1 MLDINVKTTSN
12 SVEITGGIQGYLSGG
27 AIMAILKGIKQILQ
41 LDSTEFITI
50 CNAIVLEEV
59 LIKHDSEK
67 DK

>member
-1 MLDINVKTTSN
+1 MLDINVKATSN
-12 SVEITGGIQGYLSGG
+12 NVEITGGIQGYLSGET
-27 AIMAILKGIKQILQ
+27 IMAILKGIKQILQ

>member
-1 MLDINVKTTSN
+1 MLDINVKATSN
-12 SVEITGGIQGYLSGG
+12 NVEITGEIGGFLSLG

-50 CNAIVLEEV
+50 CNAIVMEEV
-59 LIKHDSEK
+59 VIKHDSEK